1 MCLEEM
7 GMSGELLL
15 TNGVGGQR
23 ELASRPSCRIM
34 GIVVLVVL
42 LVGRMG

>member
-15 TNGVGGQR
+15 TNGVGGQW
-23 ELASRPSCRIM
+23 ELASRPSCRTNM
-34 GIVVLVVL
+34 GDSGVNSAVS
-42 LVGRMG
+42 G